1 MRNDECRARQN
12 SGLVET
18 MMTADSLQLTA
29 YGPDEDEMRIAKD
42 LLKVRT
48 TCGLRLTGLAWMM

>member
-1 MRNDECRARQN
+1 M
-12 SGLVET
+12 VET
-18 MMTADSLQLTA
+18 IVTADSLQLTA
-29 YGPDEDEMRIAKD
+29 HGPDEDEMRIAKD